1 MVHRR
6 EEGRPN
12 ADPPCAL
19 GIWKAIVYLGLEPSA
34 NMINGTNINITATE
48 QINIASGI
56 ARRMRVMAMFACV
69 RRSPTD
75 ETIPRINACNVF
87 PISVVTDDW
96 KVAEFGVRIYNIL
109 L

>member
-6 EEGRPN
+6 EEGLPN

-48 QINIASGI
+48 QINIASGV
-56 ARRMRVMAMFACV
+56 ARRMHTCTTSSLNLNGAKMFMEADT
-69 RRSPTD
+69 R
-75 ETIPRINACNVF
+75 
-87 PISVVTDDW
+87 
-96 KVAEFGVRIYNIL
+96 L
-109 L
+109 